1 MKIGKYNLSI
11 IFWLDRNCGVEAV
24 YILPSE
30 DPKVVVEILFL
41 LSIHLAINI
50 QSTVFQF

>member
-1 MKIGKYNLSI
+1 MKNGKYNLSI
-11 IFWLDRNCGVEAV
+11 IFWLDCNFGVEAV

-30 DPKVVVEILFL
+30 DTKVVVETLFL

-50 QSTVFQF
+50 QSTVFLF